1 MQSLKPIQYAVTRKV
16 SDIIRNAHI
25 KLPDGVEPKLD
36 VMFADAVACAIFEA
50 GLLRTNIADEKAPVS
65 DFIAGKD
72 VSRWAPE
79 VYARVERVL
88 QHPGLGL
95 PTTLKLVLAQ
105 AYGINPIPII
115 EEFERSYDR

>member
-50 GLLRTNIADEKAPVS
+50 GLLRTNIADEKAPV
-65 DFIAGKD
+65 A
-72 VSRWAPE
+72 AHAHE
-79 VYARVERVL
+79 VHARIERVL

-105 AYGINPIPII
+105 AYGINPLPII
-115 EEFERSYDR
+115 EDFERSYGR